1 MSAGSDSGRTS
12 VGHRLDPLLAPRSL
26 ALVGA
31 SPRRDTNGHALVEM
45 TRIDGYAGRIWCVNP
60 RYREIEGLP
69 TVAAI
74 ADLPERVDHIALSI
88 SAEQLEAGLE
98 AAIAHGA
105 KAVTIF
111 AACQLDGDG
120 EPALAERLRRKAS
133 AAGLAM
139 CGGSSMGFYNRSLG
153 LRVAS
158 FPSPPGLRAGG
169 IAYIAQSGSA
179 FSALAHNDRRLG
191 FTLAVSSGMEM
202 TTTAADYAD
211 WALTRPQTRVIGLF
225 LEQVRDPDRFTAMLE
240 AASDKDIPVVVLKVG
255 RTARSAA
262 MALSHTGAMAGN
274 DTAFVALCR
283 RYGVALVEDLDE
295 MAATL
300 QVFDQRHRPGAG
312 ALATFHDSGGER
324 ELLVDIADRL
334 GVAFAD
340 ISNETKA
347 RITPHLDPGLVA
359 ENPLDAWG
367 TARDFVDRYAAA
379 FGALIEDEAVGAGV
393 FFTDI
398 REGYWYSAG
407 IAEATRRVAARASKP
422 VMIATNYSKTFNQ
435 TIALELVRD
444 GIPVLEGTREG
455 LLAITHAFT
464 WRDRRRDVTRT
475 PAALPPTAVAR
486 WRKRLATGPTLCE
499 HEGLALLGEL
509 GLGAIAASRCSS
521 LAEAL
526 AAAARLGYPVVLK
539 TATGLAHK
547 SDAGGVHLAL
557 ATPEAVSAAYRDLES
572 RLGRDVLVSPMAS
585 PGVEIGLGAVVDPAF
600 GPVVVVSAGGT
611 LIEILADTACELA
624 PLDAADA
631 RALLSRLKVS
641 RLLDGVR
648 GRPACGS
655 EALMQLIV
663 TFSAIVSTL
672 SDVIAEVDINPVI
685 VSPSGAIAVDA
696 LIVGRKGGSL

>member
-1 MSAGSDSGRTS
+1 MGSGSRCDRG
-12 VGHRLDPLLAPRSL
+12 GHRLDPLLSPRSI

-45 TRIDGYAGRIWCVNP
+45 TRIDGYPGRIWCVNP

-88 SAEQLEAGLE
+88 SAEQLEAGLD

-111 AACQLDGDG
+111 GACQLDDDVA
-120 EPALAERLRRKAS
+120 PPLAERLRRKAS

-153 LRVAS
+153 LRIAS
-158 FPSPPGLRAGG
+158 FPSPPSLRAGG
-169 IAYIAQSGSA
+169 IAWIAQSGSA

-191 FTLAVSSGMEM
+191 FSLCVSSGMEM

-211 WALTRPQTRVIGLF
+211 WALTRPQTRVVGLF

-240 AASDKDIPVVVLKVG
+240 TANARDIPVAVLKVG

-283 RYGVALVEDLDE
+283 RHGVILVDDLDE
-295 MAATL
+295 MAAVLQTL
-300 QVFDQRHRPGAG
+300 DHRHRPAEGR
-312 ALATFHDSGGER
+312 LATFHDSGGER
-324 ELLVDIADRL
+324 ELVVDIAERV
-334 GVAFAD
+334 GVDFAE
-340 ISNETKA
+340 ISEETKA
-347 RITPHLDPGLVA
+347 RIAPHLDPGLVA

-367 TARDFVDRYAAA
+367 TARDFVDRYASAL
-379 FGALIEDEAVGAGV
+379 GALVDDAAVGAGV

-407 IAEATRRVAARASKP
+407 IAEAVRRVAAQSTKP

-435 TIALELVRD
+435 TIAFELARD

-455 LLAITHAFT
+455 LLAIKHAFA
-464 WRDRRRDVTRT
+464 WRDRRRDATRDI
-475 PAALPPTAVAR
+475 PPLPDRELAR
-486 WRKRLATGPTLCE
+486 WRARLATGRTLGE
-499 HEGLALLGEL
+499 DEGLQMLGEL
-509 GLGAIAASRCSS
+509 GLPVIPTRRCQSM
-521 LAEAL
+521 ADAL
-526 AAAARLGYPVVLK
+526 AAAGQLEYPVALK
-539 TATGLAHK
+539 TAAGIAHK
-547 SDAGGVHLAL
+547 SDVGGVHLSLMTA
-557 ATPEAVSAAYRDLES
+557 EAVTAAYRDLEA
-572 RLGRDVLVSPMAS
+572 RLGGDVVVSAMAS
-585 PGVEIGLGAVVDPAF
+585 PGIEIGLGAIVDVAF
-600 GPVVVVSAGGT
+600 GPLIVVSAGGT
-611 LIEILADTACELA
+611 LIEVLADTACELA
-624 PLDAADA
+624 PCDEADA
-631 RALLSRLKVS
+631 RAMLARLRTS

-648 GRPACGS
+648 GRPPCDR
-655 EALMQLIV
+655 EALARTIV
-663 TFSAIVSTL
+663 RFSAIVAAL
-672 SDVIAEVDINPVI
+672 ADVITEIDINPLI

-696 LIVGRKGGSL
+696 LIVGRKDGHQ